1 MTFNLYQ
8 LLLVHIYKEGEIML
22 YETIRFIIQNYL
34 SLKPTL
40 SKIDIADGEILVEIE
55 ETES

>member
-1 MTFNLYQ
+1 MTLYQ